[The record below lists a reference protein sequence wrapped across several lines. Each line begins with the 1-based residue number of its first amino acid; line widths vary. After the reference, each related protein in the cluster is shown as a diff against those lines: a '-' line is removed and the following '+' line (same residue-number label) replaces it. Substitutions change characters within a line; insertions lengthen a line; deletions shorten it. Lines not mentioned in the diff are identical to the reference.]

1 MALRP
6 PGASA
11 HPPRGGRASSGPS
24 ELTLEARGSGAAVL
38 PSLGP
43 GAWRS
48 ESCPQMLCASGL
60 CGPSLAPRDT
70 LKGERGPQGPAFPSA
85 CRAPGPPRSRPT
97 LAWACSAQ
105 ASPQGTN
112 RLGGGLSNRSPSG
125 ARAGWPRAGRPL
137 SYCLQTPAAEIG
149 IPDSRERGPCS
160 PWSRAKPRASSQER
174 SILEPPT
181 PSLSPPPLYARHL
194 ASHQLSTGPEQT
206 RQRQAGGST
215 ITPPKPQGTARLD
228 PEV

>member
-1 MALRP
+1 
-6 PGASA
+6 
-11 HPPRGGRASSGPS
+11 
-24 ELTLEARGSGAAVL
+24 
-38 PSLGP
+38 
-43 GAWRS
+43 
-48 ESCPQMLCASGL
+48 MLCASGL
-60 CGPSLAPRDT
+60 CGPSLSPQDNP
-70 LKGERGPQGPAFPSA
+70 KGERGPRGPAFQSA

-112 RLGGGLSNRSPSG
+112 RLGRGLSNRSPSG

-137 SYCLQTPAAEIG
+137 SYCLQHQLRRLESQTA
-149 IPDSRERGPCS
+149 ERGPCS

-181 PSLSPPPLYARHL
+181 PSLSPAPLYARHL
-194 ASHQLSTGPEQT
+194 ASHQPSTGPEQT
-206 RQRQAGGST
+206 QQGQAGGST
-215 ITPPKPQGTARLD
+215 TTPPKPRGTARLD